1 MPLYF
6 ISFSEMEN
14 VKVPVKC
21 AYTSVQWAI
30 NCTVEV
36 FGKNVVITSIQIKV
50 KLKYNELGS
59 EENRSQCKVSLFPQ
73 MF

>member
-1 MPLYF
+1 MCIHFCSMGYKLY
-6 ISFSEMEN
+6 SG
-14 VKVPVKC
+14 
-21 AYTSVQWAI
+21 SVR
-30 NCTVEV
+30 
-36 FGKNVVITSIQIKV
+36 KKVVITSIQIKV